1 MIEKTETP
9 LKPCPH
15 CGGKAELERWT
26 TFRVGETQYAV
37 RCAVCGA
44 NGPIEIGREG
54 EEAHAAALA
63 AKGWNRRQGST

>member
-1 MIEKTETP
+1 MIEKTETL

-15 CGGKAELERWT
+15 CGGNAVLERLM
-26 TFRVGETQYAV
+26 TFCVGETQYVV

-54 EEAHAAALA
+54 EEAHAAELA
-63 AKGWNRRQGST
+63 VKGWNRRQGNT

>member
-1 MIEKTETP
+1 MTLRE
-9 LKPCPH
+9 
-15 CGGKAELERWT
+15 
-26 TFRVGETQYAV
+26 GETQYVV

-63 AKGWNRRQGST
+63 VKGWNRRQGST

>member
-1 MIEKTETP
+1 MIEKTELP

-15 CGGKAELERWT
+15 CGGKAELESWMT
-26 TFRVGETQYAV
+26 LRVVETQYAV

-54 EEAHAAALA
+54 EEEHAAALA
-63 AKGWNRRQGST
+63 VKEWNRRKGKA

>member
-15 CGGKAELERWT
+15 CGGKAVLERWMT
-26 TFRVGETQYAV
+26 LRVGETQYAV

-63 AKGWNRRQGST
+63 VKGWNRRKGSA

>member
-1 MIEKTETP
+1 MIEKTETL

-15 CGGKAELERWT
+15 CGGKAGLERLMT
-26 TFRVGETQYAV
+26 LRVGETQYVV

-54 EEAHAAALA
+54 EEEHAAELA
-63 AKGWNRRQGST
+63 VKRWNRRQGNT